1 MSFNLTIDPE
11 ITWVDWTMLGG
22 SMMLAVSVSF
32 CCSLLES
39 ALLSI
44 GPSQLAEIRKKNA
57 KRADLCAN
65 LRNDVE
71 TPLAVI
77 LISNTAAHTIG
88 AAVAG
93 AEVAKIFGNAWLG
106 AFTLI
111 FTLIMV
117 QYTEL
122 LPKTLGVRFNVRI
135 MSVCAPVLNV
145 LGYIFLPFI
154 RLAHFLNRPFE
165 PKDDATKLSATAE
178 ITALASM
185 ARSTREISSRQEHI
199 IKAAPRLSEQT
210 LDQLMIP
217 KNQISFLSTTQSVI
231 DAINVTHLDF
241 HTRYPVCENGDRN
254 DVVGY
259 INFKELVAAFRAR
272 PESMK
277 LSDIIRPIAFVS
289 PEDTGAD
296 LLERF
301 AVKNEHLA
309 IVRSSKGH
317 TLGLVTMED
326 IVEELVGDL
335 DDEFDSLSR
344 TFFSPND
351 GVWVIGGGL
360 QLSMVAAETHLM
372 LPDSDMNV
380 SEWFCRKIKSK
391 ERIRPGVTYR
401 IENAE
406 FTVRKVRRGR
416 VMEFNLRRID
426 D

>member
-1 MSFNLTIDPE
+1 MIPTINPE
-11 ITWVDWTMLGG
+11 VTLLNWIIFCG
-22 SMMLAVSVSF
+22 SIMLAVSVSF

-39 ALLSI
+39 ALLSL
-44 GPSQLAEIRKKNA
+44 GPSQLAEIRKKKA
-57 KRADLCAN
+57 KRADLCTE
-65 LRNDVE
+65 LRNNVE

-93 AEVAKIFGNAWLG
+93 AELAFIFGSAWLG
-106 AFTLI
+106 VFTLL

-122 LPKTLGVRFNVRI
+122 LPKTLGVRFNVEI
-135 MSVCAPVLNV
+135 MSVAAPMLNV
-145 LGYIFLPFI
+145 LGFVFLPFI
-154 RLAHFLNRPFE
+154 RLAHYLNRPFE
-165 PKDDATKLSATAE
+165 PEDEESKLSATAE
-178 ITALASM
+178 ISALASM

-231 DAINVTHLDF
+231 DAINVAHMDF

-259 INFKELVAAFRAR
+259 VNFKELVAAFRAR
-272 PESMK
+272 PETMK
-277 LSDIIRPIAFVS
+277 LTDIIRPIAFVS

-360 QLSMVAAETHLM
+360 QLSMVASETHLM
-372 LPDSDMNV
+372 LPESNMNV
-380 SEWFCRKIKSK
+380 SEWFCRKVKSK
-391 ERIRPGVTYR
+391 DKVRPGVTYR

-426 D
+426 E

>member
-1 MSFNLTIDPE
+1 MSFNLTINPA

-57 KRADLCAN
+57 KRADLCTK

-93 AEVAKIFGNAWLG
+93 AEVANIFGSAWLG

-122 LPKTLGVRFNVRI
+122 LPKTLGCRFNVRI

-145 LGYIFLPFI
+145 LGYIFLPII

-165 PKDDATKLSATAE
+165 PEDDDTKLSATAE